1 LRDKVRKKRIKNREL
16 TAMITAVFMSFALV
30 LVAAVGLSQTNE
42 VITQLESKSLPD
54 IRVGLGLAEGV
65 AQVAAF
71 APYVASINQ
80 PSLLEDQNNRLANK
94 FNQLFNITK
103 GISDDDVR
111 ESLSSKLK
119 SIQTSTTLLSSV
131 IRQNIFLSEELLSRR
146 YQLKF
151 STKSSLEESLA
162 GSVSEPQKLNLLI
175 QLLTNAEDSTLNL
188 IDQIAN
194 NINLNHSLAHSELK
208 KYIEFA
214 QKNISKTLDNN
225 RRKQFLLV
233 SIRIQSEYLSN
244 YVNDYVNSIQDQVY
258 DQQKQAQTLISQV
271 FWGMVA
277 MMILLIVA
285 VTTNYGINVKVAKD
299 LSTVTDDMIRLS
311 IGDTKKLS
319 RIKPRN
325 DEIGELLNAYQVF
338 RDYTYK
344 IQKASASIEE
354 QKLLLESIFDG
365 MYDGLSVYS
374 KENRLLAWNK
384 QYLST
389 LGLQEED
396 VQLGMPLEQIL
407 NKISNN
413 GEIFKD
419 IDGNAI
425 NFSDWSSI
433 RHRQEL
439 CIERHD
445 KFGGIIEFRSKPMG
459 NGGFI
464 TLTQDLTYR
473 RETELQLQQAV
484 KMEGLGQL
492 TGGVSHDFNN
502 FLTTILGNLQLLEMQ
517 NELGSNSKKYV
528 TRALKATENGREL
541 VKKLL
546 AFSRKQILEPEI
558 ICVETLIQ
566 ETQDLLEY
574 SLDEGVELQ
583 LALSPSLHHIKID
596 RIQLQNVLLNL
607 TINSNGAISDT
618 GTITIITEEIKR
630 DNQSWLMLSVADNGK
645 GIPIAIQHR
654 VFEAFFTTKE
664 VGVGSGLGLS
674 SVHGYVIQSGG
685 KIGIQ
690 SEPNHGTTIW
700 MQWPIEHIEHIE
712 HIHGDD
718 TPLLSHQ
725 EPLPL
730 PPPAATNE
738 ALVPS
743 NKGIL
748 LLLEDDEQVA
758 QTMIDVLSGD
768 VAQVVHF
775 SRANHALDWLNN
787 NHIHV
792 SSILSDVHLAHSI
805 SGVEFKA
812 TVNSEYPAIPVF
824 LYSGMSKEMI
834 EQQFNCQLDN
844 QFLNKPVTYDAINRL
859 VKQMKN

>member
-1 LRDKVRKKRIKNREL
+1 
-16 TAMITAVFMSFALV
+16 
-30 LVAAVGLSQTNE
+30 
-42 VITQLESKSLPD
+42 
-54 IRVGLGLAEGV
+54 
-65 AQVAAF
+65 
-71 APYVASINQ
+71 
-80 PSLLEDQNNRLANK
+80 
-94 FNQLFNITK
+94 
-103 GISDDDVR
+103 
-111 ESLSSKLK
+111 
-119 SIQTSTTLLSSV
+119 V

-151 STKSSLEESLA
+151 STKASLEESLE
-162 GSVSEPQKLNLLI
+162 GSISEQQKLNLLI

-188 IDQIAN
+188 INQIAS
-194 NINLNHSLAHSELK
+194 NLSQTDASAHSELK

-214 QKNISKTLDNN
+214 QKNITQTLDNN

-244 YVNDYVNSIQDQVY
+244 YVNEYVNSIQNQVY
-258 DQQKQAQTLISQV
+258 NQQKQAQTLISQV

-277 MMILLIVA
+277 MMILLIVS

-311 IGDTKKLS
+311 IGDTKTLS

-325 DEIGELLNAYQVF
+325 DEIAELLNAYQVF

-389 LGLQEED
+389 LGLQEQD
-396 VQLGMPLEQIL
+396 VEYGMPLEEIL
-407 NKISNN
+407 AKISNN
-413 GEIFKD
+413 EEVFKD
-419 IDGNAI
+419 IDGNQI
-425 NFSDWSSI
+425 NFKDWSSI
-433 RHRQEL
+433 RHLQEF
-439 CIERHD
+439 CVERHD

-502 FLTTILGNLQLLEMQ
+502 FLTTILGNLELLDMQ
-517 NELGSNSKKYV
+517 ENLPTHAKKYV
-528 TRALKATENGREL
+528 TRALKATESGREL

-546 AFSRKQILEPEI
+546 AFSRKQILEPELI
-558 ICVETLIQ
+558 GVEDLIR

-583 LALSPSLHHIKID
+583 LALSPILHHIKID

-607 TINSNGAISDT
+607 TINSNGAISDN
-618 GTITIITEEIKR
+618 GTITIITEEVKR
-630 DNQSWLMLSVADNGK
+630 EGRPWLMLSVSDTGK
-645 GIPIAIQHR
+645 GIPLAIQHR
-654 VFEAFFTTKE
+654 VFEAFFTTKD

-700 MQWPIEHIEHIE
+700 MQWPVEHVECNVSHE
-712 HIHGDD
+712 FAH
-718 TPLLSHQ
+718 PLSDNSTLLPATTSSSATQSHSQ
-725 EPLPL
+725 PR
-730 PPPAATNE
+730 T
-738 ALVPS
+738 
-743 NKGIL
+743 GIL
-748 LLLEDDEQVA
+748 VLVEDDEQVA
-758 QTMIDVLSGD
+758 QTMIDILSSD

-775 SRANHALDWLNN
+775 SRANHALEWLQ
-787 NHIHV
+787 HHHSAV
-792 SSILSDVHLAHSI
+792 GSILSDVHLAHSI
-805 SGVEFKA
+805 SGVEFKNQA
-812 TVNSEYPAIPVF
+812 NTDYPDIPVF

-844 QFLNKPVTYDAINRL
+844 QFLNKPVTYEAINRL
-859 VKQMKN
+859 VKQMHS